1 MWMCYC
7 FSSPRLY
14 INEDATS
21 VFDSY
26 AVVLAWLQAVPSGY
40 VKSWYLG
47 MSGLAG
53 LDGWG
58 GGLFGPSAGKGLSI
72 RTLS

>member
-1 MWMCYC
+1 M
-7 FSSPRLY
+7 
-14 INEDATS
+14 
-21 VFDSY
+21 FDSY